1 MSRKYNITTRM
12 LKAYE
17 NYVQQFTKRSAAQLA
32 KGYQIEAPE
41 ILPFEQFKSNREYLS
56 RIGVAPGN
64 ITRTIVS
71 NQLYEY
77 SQVQAE
83 EMYNALQE
91 LGIIDESDMTIYG
104 TKVTL
109 EALKSKGGLGG
120 EALSLINDRLK
131 EVGYNGYERAAWIT
145 NQIYQDSE

>member
-1 MSRKYNITTRM
+1 MSRKYNISTRM

-17 NYVQQFTKRSAAQLA
+17 NYVKQFTKRSAAQLA
-32 KGYQIEAPE
+32 KGYQIVAPK
-41 ILPFEQFKSNREYLS
+41 ILSFEEFKGNREYLS
-56 RIGVAPGN
+56 KMGVASGN

-71 NQLYEY
+71 QQLYEY
-77 SQVQAE
+77 TQAQAE
-83 EMYNALQE
+83 DMYNALQE

-109 EALKSKGGLGG
+109 EALKSKGGIGG

-131 EVGYNGYERAAWIT
+131 ELGYNSYERAAWIT